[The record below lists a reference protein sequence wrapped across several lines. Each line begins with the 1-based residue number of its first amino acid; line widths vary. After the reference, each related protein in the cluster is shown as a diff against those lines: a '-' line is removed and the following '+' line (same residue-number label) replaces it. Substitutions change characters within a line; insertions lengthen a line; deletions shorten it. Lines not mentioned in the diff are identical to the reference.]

1 LSEKVVSGKVKAKLT
16 DGVLD
21 IVLPK
26 SKPTPVPKK
35 RSVTVQ

>member
-26 SKPTPVPKK
+26 SKPTPVSKK